1 MKQFSLLLLLCV
13 GVLSCGRG
21 PSLPTGVLQPDKM
34 EAVLWDLLRADQF
47 VTNYVAIRDSSITG
61 HAKGPQLYAA
71 ILKKH
76 GITDSIFNLSLTYY
90 KNNPKRFYP
99 ILDSIGQQP
108 NLAPTPLATIPAPAP
123 TDTVNA
129 QLAKPA
135 SVPSAAEMNSTEK
148 RPSFAPKPLAY

>member
-1 MKQFSLLLLLCV
+1 MKKYPLLILICV

-21 PSLPTGVLQPDKM
+21 PSLPAGILPADKM

-47 VTNYVAIRDSSITG
+47 VTNYVASRDTSIAG

-76 GITDSIFNLSLTYY
+76 GITDSVFQVSVAYY
-90 KNNPKRFYP
+90 KNNPKLFYP

-108 NLAPTPLATIPAPAP
+108 SLAPTPLATASTPAP
-123 TDTVNA
+123 TDSIPTVEIN
-129 QLAKPA
+129 
-135 SVPSAAEMNSTEK
+135 SAPVSPLPEQKSAEK

>member
-1 MKQFSLLLLLCV
+1 MKKCPLLVLLCV

-21 PSLPTGVLQPDKM
+21 PSVPAGILPSDKM
-34 EAVLWDLLRADQF
+34 EAVLWDLLRADHF
-47 VTNYVAIRDSSITG
+47 VTNYVASRDSSLTG

-76 GITDSIFNLSLTYY
+76 GITDSVFQVSLAHY
-90 KNNPKRFYP
+90 KKNPKLFYP

-108 NLAPTPLATIPAPAP
+108 TLAPTPLATSPATAP
-123 TDTVNA
+123 TDSLGPQEVIAAPTI
-129 QLAKPA
+129 
-135 SVPSAAEMNSTEK
+135 PSPDPKSAEK